1 MSALNTKFID
11 LFEFS
16 FKKNEEIS
24 YAIHNIHFG
33 LVFNE
38 IAANFFRLIY
48 CLNLELGVFKV
59 SNATELFWIKIKL
72 SKESEAQPKIIII
85 ESFNYIDRI
94 S

>member
-24 YAIHNIHFG
+24 YAIDNIHFG

-38 IAANFFRLIY
+38 IAANFF
-48 CLNLELGVFKV
+48 G
-59 SNATELFWIKIKL
+59 LFIV
-72 SKESEAQPKIIII
+72 
-85 ESFNYIDRI
+85 
-94 S
+94 